1 MPDNLGGRKAV
12 VAPVGFER
20 ALAGSTRSRRSGF
33 CCFCISN
40 SFHVFFMFFSRIVGS
55 GTPRRSQQAARG
67 RFGRPWKF
75 PGAHSGPV
83 RGVPRPL
90 GTAVCGNLFLR
101 LASWKAFAKNTV
113 IVGSPGAS
121 APSGRRP
128 ARLGSRRV
136 FFFLRNSLRLEACLL
151 ASSAALCAFA
161 GSFFLRCSIWAFLH
175 GVRFYSRNVGSG
187 CLGGALRKAPE
198 RTFGSLVPTLP

>member
-136 FFFLRNSLRLEACLL
+136 FFFSATASVWRPVWSHRALL
-151 ASSAALCAFA
+151 FVLLQARSSFDARFGHFCT
-161 GSFFLRCSIWAFLH
+161 GSVFTR
-175 GVRFYSRNVGSG
+175 
-187 CLGGALRKAPE
+187 E
-198 RTFGSLVPTLP
+198 T